1 MVSQLHVKR
10 RRGPFQHRPSKVD
23 NKNKNVYVKRQSDNV
38 LFQLSGQDDLKNM
51 ISPSSSNA
59 NQNVKEV
66 RNERSLNLSKLE
78 QLNQVSNQEKM
89 YC

>member
-1 MVSQLHVKR
+1 MIS
-10 RRGPFQHRPSKVD
+10 
-23 NKNKNVYVKRQSDNV
+23 NKKSANRQSDNV
-38 LFQLSGQDDLKNM
+38 FYQLSGQDDLKNM

-59 NQNVKEV
+59 NQNVKEA

-78 QLNQVSNQEKM
+78 QLNQVRNPEQM

>member
-10 RRGPFQHRPSKVD
+10 RRGPFQHHPSKVN
-23 NKNKNVYVKRQSDNV
+23 NKHKNVSIQRQSDNV
-38 LFQLSGQDDLKNM
+38 IFQLSGQDDLKSM

-59 NQNVKEV
+59 NQNVKEA

-78 QLNQVSNQEKM
+78 QLNQVRNPEQM

>member
-23 NKNKNVYVKRQSDNV
+23 NKNKNVYVQRQSDNV

-51 ISPSSSNA
+51 ISPSSSNS
-59 NQNVKEV
+59 NQNDKYMSV
-66 RNERSLNLSKLE
+66 
-78 QLNQVSNQEKM
+78 VSAFLYLIESTSHG
-89 YC
+89 

>member
-1 MVSQLHVKR
+1 MSPYKLQ
-10 RRGPFQHRPSKVD
+10 
-23 NKNKNVYVKRQSDNV
+23 RQSDNV

-59 NQNVKEV
+59 NQNVKEA

-78 QLNQVSNQEKM
+78 QLNQVSNPQKI
-89 YC
+89 

>member
-1 MVSQLHVKR
+1 MSPYKLQ
-10 RRGPFQHRPSKVD
+10 
-23 NKNKNVYVKRQSDNV
+23 RQSDN
-38 LFQLSGQDDLKNM
+38 LIFQLSGQDDLKNM

-78 QLNQVSNQEKM
+78 QLNQVSNPEQM

>member
-10 RRGPFQHRPSKVD
+10 RRGPYQHYLLKVND
-23 NKNKNVYVKRQSDNV
+23 KQYNVCKQRQSDNV
-38 LFQLSGQDDLKNM
+38 LYQLSGQDDLKNM

-78 QLNQVSNQEKM
+78 QLNQVSNEEKM